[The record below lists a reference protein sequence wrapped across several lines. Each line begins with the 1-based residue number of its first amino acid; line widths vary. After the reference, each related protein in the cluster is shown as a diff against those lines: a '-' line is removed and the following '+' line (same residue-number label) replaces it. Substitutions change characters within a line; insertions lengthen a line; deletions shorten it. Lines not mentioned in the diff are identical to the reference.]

1 MSIATTTC
9 AADTMRESS
18 PLHTIETAFAALCA
32 EPQPL
37 GFFGAAVHPQL
48 PARWIPL
55 DELRKALIA
64 KKYDLHVC
72 DAVWREIID
81 RSRAEGAAWT
91 VAAAGMAAP
100 ALKWV
105 ARMYSPDFDGDRD
118 DLDAE
123 ILTGFLEHVATI
135 DTSRPA
141 ILHRLR
147 FAAQRAGERAAKADA
162 AHRKSHAEAES
173 APPKSPWGHPGSCV
187 ALCASDKP
195 SNAVT
200 GASVVALAVPG
211 SWVPASAVRTPSP
224 LGTATE
230 GSTSELLLSCHC
242 STVVAEIPRGLS
254 AGSLNHSRSLGTPRT
269 VAQWISLLS
278 SSGGRPFSIRLSWAC
293 VRLSQPATDSWDRTR
308 PWNGWVR

>member
-18 PLHTIETAFAALCA
+18 PLHTVETAFAALCA

-173 APPKSPWGHPGSCV
+173 APPKSPWGHPDLV
-187 ALCASDKP
+187 L
-195 SNAVT
+195 NRAVGDGAIT
-200 GASVVALAVPG
+200 GAEADLI
-211 SWVPASAVRTPSP
+211 
-224 LGTATE
+224 
-230 GSTSELLLSCHC
+230 GSTRLEDVHLAEAAEMLGI
-242 STVVAEIPRGLS
+242 TVNAAKIRRQRAEARLVAWL
-254 AGSLNHSRSLGTPRT
+254 A
-269 VAQWISLLS
+269 
-278 SSGGRPFSIRLSWAC
+278 GRPVPS
-293 VRLSQPATDSWDRTR
+293 RTALKEAR
-308 PWNGWVR
+308 GRSVAHVPQQGSPIAA